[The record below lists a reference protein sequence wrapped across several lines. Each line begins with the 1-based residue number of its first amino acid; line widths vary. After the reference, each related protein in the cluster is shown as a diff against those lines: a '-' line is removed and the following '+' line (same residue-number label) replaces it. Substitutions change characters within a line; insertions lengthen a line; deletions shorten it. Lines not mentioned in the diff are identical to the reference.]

1 MGGKNLSK
9 FIIGFGIIFIIGIF
23 VFSLLLY
30 ISPENIPPEKDIQEN
45 GKIRELKLEVKGL
58 VCQACA
64 NIVKSS
70 LEGTPGI
77 INTTVDLESG
87 NTILNYNDF
96 VISKDKILKHDIFSG
111 YYSAKF
117 VEEKIV
123 GDAGE
128 FTFEGSP
135 VLDYDYRYVLE
146 PLQKAEAK
154 ILVAI
159 RSKEGIDDIIS
170 ALDEVESRGLEIQEG
185 TPENNEKRIKIML
198 RLSSLIENLGTSY
211 TPGTYIYPAK
221 TKAEQVRFSLSP
233 TVIYKGKNQFLIANN
248 RIKEMNFLIN
258 LNKIEENKEEL
269 TEVYS
274 TSLSN
279 TLKFVKTARE
289 KGKEKKQLL
298 LFSDLVLKE
307 VNENLP
313 GHIEVLDKIYGKDIP
328 ELIKTNLD
336 ELQSMAPKGGII

>member
-1 MGGKNLSK
+1 MKGVKNMK
-9 FIIGFGIIFIIGIF
+9 FIIGFGIIIIIGIF
-23 VFSLLLY
+23 LFSYLLY
-30 ISPENIPPEKDIQEN
+30 ISPEKISPEKNIQDN

-77 INTTVDLESG
+77 YNATIELESG

-96 VISKDKILKHDIFSG
+96 VITKDKILNHDIFSG
-111 YYSAKF
+111 YYTAKF

-123 GDAGE
+123 GEAGD
-128 FTFEGSP
+128 FSFEGNP

-154 ILVAI
+154 ILIAI
-159 RSKEGIDDIIS
+159 RSKEGIDEIVS
-170 ALDEVESRGLEIQEG
+170 LFDEVESRGLEIQEG
-185 TPENNEKRIKIML
+185 TQENNEKRIKIML

-221 TKAEQVRFSLSP
+221 TKAEKVRFSLSP
-233 TVIYKGKNQFLIANN
+233 TVIYKAKNQFLIANN
-248 RIKEMNFLIN
+248 RIKEMNFLLN

-279 TLKFVKTARE
+279 TLKFVKTAKE

-298 LFSDLVLKE
+298 TFSDLVLKE
-307 VNENLP
+307 VNENLHQ
-313 GHIEVLDKIYGKDIP
+313 HIEVLDKIYGKEFPRDIRDS
-328 ELIKTNLD
+328 LD
-336 ELQSMAPKGGII
+336 ELQSMYQ

>member
-1 MGGKNLSK
+1 LDGKKLTN
-9 FIIGFGIIFIIGIF
+9 FIIGFGIVFIIG
-23 VFSLLLY
+23 VSLSSLFLY
-30 ISPENIPPEKDIQEN
+30 IYPKNNSSEENIQEN
-45 GKIRELKLEVKGL
+45 GNIRELKLEVKGL

-70 LEGTPGI
+70 LEGTPGVY
-77 INTTVDLESG
+77 NATVDLKSG

-96 VISKDKILKHDIFSG
+96 VISQDKILNHDIFSG
-111 YYSAKF
+111 YYTAKV

-123 GDAGE
+123 GEAGD
-128 FTFEGSP
+128 FKFENKL
-135 VLDYDYRYVLE
+135 VLDYDYRNVLE
-146 PLQKAEAK
+146 PLQSAEAK

-159 RSKEGIDDIIS
+159 RSKKGIDEIVT
-170 ALDEVESRGLEIQEG
+170 LLGEVGSRGLEIKEG
-185 TPENNEKRIKIML
+185 TMENNEKRIKIML

-233 TVIYKGKNQFLIANN
+233 TVIYQGKNQFLIANN

-258 LNKIEENKEEL
+258 LNKIDENKEEL

-279 TLKFVKTARE
+279 TLKFIKTAKE

-313 GHIEVLDKIYGKDIP
+313 QHIVVLEKIYGEDIP
-328 ELIKTNLD
+328 EFIQSNIDK
-336 ELQSMAPKGGII
+336 LQSMTP

>member
-1 MGGKNLSK
+1 MRGLKNNN
-9 FIIGFGIIFIIGIF
+9 FAIGFGIIIIIGIF
-23 VFSLLLY
+23 LFSILLY
-30 ISPENIPPEKDIQEN
+30 LSPEKKSTENNIQDN
-45 GKIRELKLEVKGL
+45 GKIREIKLEVRGL

-77 INTTVDLESG
+77 YNATVDLNSG

-96 VISKDKILKHDIFSG
+96 VITKDKILKHDIFSG
-111 YYSAKF
+111 YYTAKF

-123 GDAGE
+123 GEAGD
-128 FTFEGSP
+128 FSFEGSQI
-135 VLDYDYRYVLE
+135 LDYDYRNVLE

-159 RSKEGIDDIIS
+159 RSKEGIDEIITL
-170 ALDEVESRGLEIQEG
+170 LDEVESRGLEIQEG
-185 TPENNEKRIKIML
+185 TKENNEKRIKIML

-221 TKAEQVRFSLSP
+221 TKAEKVRFSLSP
-233 TVIYKGKNQFLIANN
+233 TVIYKAKNQFLIADN
-248 RIKEMNFLIN
+248 RIKEMNFLLNI
-258 LNKIEENKEEL
+258 NKIGENKEEL

-279 TLKFVKTARE
+279 TLKFVKTAKE

-313 GHIEVLDKIYGKDIP
+313 QHIEVLDKIYGDDIP
-328 ELIKTNLD
+328 EDIQINID
-336 ELQSMAPKGGII
+336 ELQSMAT